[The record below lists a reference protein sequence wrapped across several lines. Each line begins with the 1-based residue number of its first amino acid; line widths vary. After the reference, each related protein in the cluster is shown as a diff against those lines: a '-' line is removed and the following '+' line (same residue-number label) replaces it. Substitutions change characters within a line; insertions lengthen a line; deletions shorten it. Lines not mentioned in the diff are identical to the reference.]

1 MTGVRIVAFAYACE
15 ESGSEPS
22 MHDDA
27 PWVVAEARSCG
38 CPSLRLI
45 EGPTAPRCRGGQ
57 TGNGGRDR

>member
-45 EGPTAPRCRGGQ
+45 EGAHRSSVP
-57 TGNGGRDR
+57 